1 MQHAIFLWP
10 LLFFLW
16 TGAYSSVA
24 TANESPVAITAIE
37 PSHAAPGAKI
47 KLVGRGL
54 RATKKVL
61 FVVGGFQCKE
71 ARFHV
76 LSDDELQVEVP
87 EYLTAD
93 LQAAIL
99 VETPG
104 GVTVTLPRDQLI
116 PVSAPAKTFQ
126 DRFVQVEAS
135 GTADYGGSC
144 VTLIDR
150 DGIVSAGRRLTLVAK
165 GGRVD
170 GASATRDRSANLIF
184 AEPGA
189 TVNLKAHTFAL
200 VKQVPH
206 VSGSPVDD
214 IFTYDPIDDEQQ
226 PPDDRAQLRAPQISA
241 LKPAEG
247 IGGDIIE
254 IHGTGFTGTRSVE
267 FIGGIATSRTTAA
280 FRVQSDRVLRVEV
293 PVLQV
298 ISSPFMPPEDIYVVV
313 ESAQG
318 VAFTM
323 PRGVRPLTVPDV
335 RAGGVMWLGK
345 GGSYTGRSG
354 PQVLLV
360 DDGGVAVRSGGR
372 VCFVKDGGTLVDSSA
387 PNPTWCEPNAKLN
400 GAVQGQVI
408 NIPQI
413 NACPVD
419 SCFHSPRGTG
429 PFGPRP

>member
-1 MQHAIFLWP
+1 MRRAAVMLP
-10 LLFFLW
+10 LVLLF
-16 TGAYSSVA
+16 GAGATPFVA
-24 TANESPVAITAIE
+24 AALEPPLAVTAIE
-37 PSHAAPGAKI
+37 PNHASPGAKI
-47 KLVGRGL
+47 KLVGHGFRG
-54 RATKKVL
+54 TKKVL

-71 ARFHV
+71 ARFHT
-76 LSDDELQVEVP
+76 LSDAELQVEVP

-99 VETPG
+99 VETAS
-104 GVTVTLPRDQLI
+104 GVTVTVPRDQLI
-116 PVSAPAKTFQ
+116 PISSPTKTFQ
-126 DRFVQVEAS
+126 DRFVQVEAG
-135 GTADYGGSC
+135 GTADHGGSS

-150 DGIVSAGRRLTLVAK
+150 DGMVSAGRRLTLVAK

-189 TVNLKAHTFAL
+189 TVGMKAHTFAL

-206 VSGSPVDD
+206 VSGSPVDEL
-214 IFTYDPIDDEQQ
+214 FTYDAIDDELQ
-226 PPDDRAQLRAPQISA
+226 PPDDPAQLRAPYISA

-267 FIGGIATSRTTAA
+267 FIGGIATSRTAAA
-280 FRVQSDRVLRVEV
+280 FRALSDRVLRAEV

-313 ESAQG
+313 ESARG

-323 PRGVRPLTVPDV
+323 PRGIRPLTVPNV

-345 GGSYTGRSG
+345 GGSYTGHSG

-360 DDGGVAVRSGGR
+360 DDGGLAVRSGGR

-387 PNPTWCEPNAKLN
+387 PNPTWCEPNARLN
-400 GAVQGQVI
+400 AAVQGQII
-408 NIPQI
+408 NVPKI

-419 SCFHSPRGTG
+419 SCFHGPRGTG